1 MKRSIQL
8 SRGHLCIHVKQQHPH
23 WTLDQLLDFAE
34 RINPKRAFLFVSK
47 VLGKHIP
54 VQPELM
60 QRSYHDLAQML
71 APDLPT
77 PITVIGMAE
86 TAVCLGAGLYRALAQ
101 RDHLSHSHS
110 HSDSQSQNH
119 RQQAVFMTT
128 TRHPAYGIPKLGDF
142 LEEHSHAQDQFFYSS
157 PDPLIH
163 AHIINTR
170 TLILVDD
177 EISTGK
183 TFFNL
188 LHSLEQANLRQVQRI
203 ILVSLV
209 NWSDGLLPKTYQ
221 GIPIECVALIHGNWQ
236 WHPNHLP
243 LTQAMP
249 DVSST
254 AHGMFECIAPQTW
267 GREPSYLELQPWREL
282 PYINPKDKVLILG
295 SGEFMWLPFL
305 MAERLA
311 KQGLDVQFSATTRSP
326 IMLGHAIQSICAF
339 KDNYGLGMQNYAYNI
354 SHQDFD
360 RVFLVIETAQ
370 HSVDPHL
377 FQLIQNL
384 EIISYEHQTV
394 DLYRSG

>member
-1 MKRSIQL
+1 MSSRSIQL
-8 SRGHLCIHVKQQHPH
+8 SRGHLSIQVQKQHPD

-54 VQPELM
+54 VQPAQM
-60 QRSYHDLAQML
+60 QRSYRDLAQML
-71 APDLPT
+71 PKALAT

-86 TAVCLGAGLYRALAQ
+86 TAVCLGAGLYRELAQ
-101 RDHLSHSHS
+101 RYT
-110 HSDSQSQNH
+110 
-119 RQQAVFMTT
+119 QQAVFMTT
-128 TRHPAYGIPKLGDF
+128 TRHPAHGIPKLGDF

-157 PDPLIH
+157 QDPLIH
-163 AHIINTR
+163 RHIINTH

-183 TFFNL
+183 TFLNL
-188 LHSLEQANLRQVQRI
+188 IQSLEQAQLDQVQCI

-209 NWSDGLLPKTYQ
+209 NWNDGLLPKDYK
-221 GIPIECVALIHGNWQ
+221 GIPILCVALIHGNWH
-236 WHPNHLP
+236 WHPNHQP
-243 LTQAMP
+243 LAIAMP

-254 AHGMFECIAPQTW
+254 ATGGFETIAPLTW
-267 GREPSYLELQPWREL
+267 GREPSYLKLQPWREL
-282 PYINPKDKVLILG
+282 PYIHPKAKVLVLG

-311 KQGLDVQFSATTRSP
+311 EQGLNVFFSATTRSP
-326 IMLGHAIQSICAF
+326 IMLGHAIHSICEF
-339 KDNYGLGMQNYAYNI
+339 KDNYGLGMKNYVYNVAD
-354 SHQDFD
+354 QDFD

-384 EIISYEHQTV
+384 EIISYEHETV